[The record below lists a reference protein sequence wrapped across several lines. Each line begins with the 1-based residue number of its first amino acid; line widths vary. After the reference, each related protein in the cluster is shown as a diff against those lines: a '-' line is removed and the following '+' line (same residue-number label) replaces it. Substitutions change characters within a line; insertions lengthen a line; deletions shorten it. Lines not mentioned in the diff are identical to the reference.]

1 MNADSVHSLSATAQP
16 RAQRAHLP
24 PGDYH
29 NAQNLLPEKVLARAW
44 SAVVL
49 SPRLGGGTT
58 LRELLTVHWYKGRS
72 SGASRIYCSL
82 WLHGGY
88 TADGRSGHG
97 QAGGGGYCKFSAAFA
112 GACHSAGIILD
123 QDVHGRG
130 MSSVRDAIEAIA
142 KACGYGGDI
151 LLVEHG

>member
-1 MNADSVHSLSATAQP
+1 MNADSVHSLSATSLP
-16 RAQRAHLP
+16 RAQRANLP
-24 PGDYH
+24 QGDFR
-29 NAQNLLPEKVLARAW
+29 NAKNLLTEKELARAW

-58 LRELLTVHWYKGRS
+58 LRELLTIHWYRGRTRS
-72 SGASRIYCSL
+72 ASRIYCSL
-82 WLHGGY
+82 WLHGGH

-112 GACHSAGIILD
+112 GACRSAGIILD
-123 QDVHGRG
+123 QDIHGRG
-130 MSSVRDAIEAIA
+130 MSSVRGAIEAIA

>member
-1 MNADSVHSLSATAQP
+1 MNADAVHSLSATSLP
-16 RAQRAHLP
+16 RAQRANLP
-24 PGDYH
+24 QGDFH
-29 NAQNLLPEKVLARAW
+29 NAKNLLTEKKLARAW

-58 LRELLTVHWYKGRS
+58 MRELMTVHWYQGRS
-72 SGASRIYCSL
+72 RSATRIYCSL

-88 TADGRSGHG
+88 TAEGRSGHG

-112 GACHSAGIILD
+112 NACLSAGIILD
-123 QDVHGRG
+123 QDIHGRG
-130 MSSVRDAIEAIA
+130 MSSVREALSAIA